1 MKIVLM
7 TTPFFFVEESQ
18 ILTAL
23 FDEGLELLHLRKPD
37 TEPVFSERLLSLI
50 PESYHRRIVTHDH
63 FYLKNEYG
71 LRGVHLN
78 GRNLE
83 LPDGFKG
90 TISCSCY
97 TVDETEARRRKMDYV
112 FLQSTD
118 FNVPESREASWGLLE
133 DAAHQMSEKELKK
146 VYVSGGITLDDLPR
160 LRSLGFGGAVVYG
173 DIWNRF
179 NIYSQ
184 QDYRELI
191 LHFRKLLK

>member
-78 GRNLE
+78 DRNLE

-97 TVDETEARRRKMDYV
+97 TVEEIEARRRKMDYV

-118 FNVPESREASWGLLE
+118 FNVPESRETSWELWE

-146 VYVSGGITLDDLPR
+146 VYVSGASRWTICLACAVWALVVLWFMATFGTGLISTLSKTI
-160 LRSLGFGGAVVYG
+160 RS
-173 DIWNRF
+173 
-179 NIYSQ
+179 
-184 QDYRELI
+184 
-191 LHFRKLLK
+191 

>member
-78 GRNLE
+78 DRNLE

-97 TVDETEARRRKMDYV
+97 TVEEIEARRRKMDYV

-118 FNVPESREASWGLLE
+118 FNVHGNSGRVLRTRCRKKNSRRSMFRGASRWTICLACAVWALE
-133 DAAHQMSEKELKK
+133 VLWFMATFGTSLI
-146 VYVSGGITLDDLPR
+146 STLSKTI
-160 LRSLGFGGAVVYG
+160 RS
-173 DIWNRF
+173 
-179 NIYSQ
+179 
-184 QDYRELI
+184 
-191 LHFRKLLK
+191 